1 MQLPDIKK
9 IKILSHE
16 TSVGNKRK
24 QIEDEKHF
32 VISNIVSIV
41 SSPSKKSDL
50 KMVHAIK
57 DLIQCSVSCACLFFA
72 LYLNQMSQHCLNPP
86 YHH

>member
-1 MQLPDIKK
+1 MQLPDMNKR
-9 IKILSHE
+9 KILSHA

-41 SSPSKKSDL
+41 SSPSKKAD
-50 KMVHAIK
+50 KNEVHAIK
-57 DLIQCSVSCACLFFA
+57 DLLQWSISSAYRC
-72 LYLNQMSQHCLNPP
+72 
-86 YHH
+86 